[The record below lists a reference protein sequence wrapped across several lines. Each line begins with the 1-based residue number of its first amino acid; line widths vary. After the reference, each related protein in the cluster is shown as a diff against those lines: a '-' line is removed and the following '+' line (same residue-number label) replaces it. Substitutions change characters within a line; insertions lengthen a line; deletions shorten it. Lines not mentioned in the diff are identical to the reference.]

1 MNLKSLRA
9 FRLVVSQGSLAA
21 AAEAMHLS
29 QPAVSR
35 LIALL
40 ESETQLTLF
49 DRSRRRLT
57 LSDAGEAYFRETRHI
72 LDGIDELPQ
81 IAANV
86 RAGANRPFRLV
97 TGPRVGAALVAPAL
111 AMMRRENPGLKCVV
125 DVLSRFE
132 LENRSGIARYDLG
145 IASLPVTHALL
156 PIENRLICR
165 ARMEAVMAD
174 SHPLAGKAAITADDL
189 AGQPII
195 GMLPGLFGRQ
205 QGDEFFRAD
214 GAVPSYVVET
224 TSSLMACQMARD
236 GAGIALMDRISARAI
251 NPAGMA
257 VRPLDPPHWLSYG
270 YIHHK
275 GQDLGADARRFLDCL
290 RRYIED
296 FRAVGK
302 DAADSVIPQWDASPE
317 T

>member
-1 MNLKSLRA
+1 MNFKSLRA

-21 AAEAMHLS
+21 AAEALNLS

-35 LIALL
+35 LISQL
-40 ESETQLTLF
+40 EDETKLILF

-57 LSDAGEAYFRETRHI
+57 LSEAGEAFHRETRHI
-72 LDGIDELPQ
+72 LDGIDELPH

-97 TGPRVGAALVAPAL
+97 TGPRVGTALVAPAL
-111 AMMRRENPGLKCVV
+111 AMMRREMPGLKCVV

-156 PIENRLICR
+156 PIENRPICR
-165 ARMEAVMAD
+165 ARMEAVMAA
-174 SHPLAGKAAITADDL
+174 SHPLAGKSALTAGDL

-205 QGDEFFRAD
+205 QADEFFRAD
-214 GAVPSYVVET
+214 GAVPSYAVET

-236 GAGIALMDRISARAI
+236 GAGIALLDRLSVKAMD
-251 NPAGMA
+251 PAGMA

-275 GQDLGADARRFLDCL
+275 GQVLNAEARAFLDCMA
-290 RRYIED
+290 RYID
-296 FRAVGK
+296 GFRAT
-302 DAADSVIPQWDASPE
+302 DSAAAEAVIPQWDGSLAP
-317 T
+317 